1 MIFCDDDDDD
11 DGMDGWM
18 EVLLISSLTGC
29 RDGLVTRLKLP
40 VTPVYLKATSSILK
54 RRHFANFP
62 TWVGT
67 RTL

>member
-1 MIFCDDDDDD
+1 
-11 DGMDGWM
+11 MDGG
-18 EVLLISSLTGC
+18 VVVSGAGN
-29 RDGLVTRLKLP
+29 GLVTRLKLP